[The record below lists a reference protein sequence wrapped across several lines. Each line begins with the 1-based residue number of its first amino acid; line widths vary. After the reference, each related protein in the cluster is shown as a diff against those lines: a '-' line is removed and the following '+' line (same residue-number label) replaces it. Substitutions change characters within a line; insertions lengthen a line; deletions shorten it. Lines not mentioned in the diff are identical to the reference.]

1 MYVHLGGDV
10 TVNSNSVVAVID
22 LESVSA
28 TSNDFNSYIKAED
41 DSERLEYIP
50 GDISKS
56 VIITADRTYV
66 SPMSVSVIQKR
77 LTMLQ
82 IT

>member
-22 LESVSA
+22 LENVLA
-28 TSNDFNSYIKAED
+28 TSSDFNSYIKAED

-56 VIITADRTYV
+56 VIITASRTYV
-66 SPMSVSVIQKR
+66 SPMSVSVIYKR
-77 LTMLQ
+77 LTTL
-82 IT
+82 